1 MSSQTQAGSNT
12 YGNWIKPR
20 TPGIF
25 GLGTIGTVIALVGMV
40 VVMIVSIA
48 TNVGAGALMI
58 VAFSIVLAPLLYQNR
73 DGRNGWQAL
82 YVRTAFARS
91 RLTRRNEYAPDQL
104 NELAFDAPP
113 SLPGLLARSEL
124 IDVDNGGDGFGI
136 VVFGGAPQHYSVV
149 IRTDA
154 QGTELV
160 DPMRVDSWVAGWGE
174 FLKLAGEE
182 EQIVGV
188 SATVETAADPGHGV
202 AAEVDRIMKPDAP
215 ELSRKMLQQAAQ
227 MYGSDAA
234 EVVTWV
240 SITWTAKTRD
250 RRRFTTDDMVDMIS
264 HRLPGLMET
273 LHMSGAGSL
282 QLMSASEIAERVRI
296 AYDPSAAS
304 LFAQAEATG
313 EPVEVPWDQAGD
325 AYVEKWGSLVHTDV
339 ESVTWRMVEAPRQE
353 LPASA
358 FQRLLRPGR
367 QGDLVRKR
375 VTFLYR
381 PHPIGEAARVA
392 DNDLRTAMGHR
403 RGRKG
408 QPKAEDIRAERL
420 AEQTAME
427 QARGAGMVRFAIMVT
442 ASVPYGETDRADA
455 TVSQL
460 GTGARIRLRRVWGSQ
475 ATAFQAGLGIGL
487 VLSSYTRLPESV
499 RDQV

>member
-1 MSSQTQAGSNT
+1 MSTQAQASQTR

-25 GLGTIGTVIALVGMV
+25 GLGTIGTGIAMIGMV
-40 VVMIVSIA
+40 VVMIASIA
-48 TNVGAGALMI
+48 TNIGIGAIMLVVFA
-58 VAFSIVLAPLLYQNR
+58 IVLVPLLYHNR

-82 YVRTAFARS
+82 YVRGAFARS
-91 RLTRRNEYAPDQL
+91 KLTRRNEYAPDQL
-104 NELAFDAPP
+104 GELAFDAPP

-124 IDVDNGGDGFGI
+124 IDVDQGDETIGV

-160 DPMRVDSWVAGWGE
+160 DPHRVDSWVAGWGE

-188 SATVETAADPGHGV
+188 SATVETAAEPGHGV
-202 AAEVDRIMKPDAP
+202 AAEVARIMRTDAP
-215 ELSRKMLQQAAQ
+215 SLSRDMLTQAAS
-227 MYGSDAA
+227 MYGQDAA

-250 RRRFTTDDMVDMIS
+250 RRRLNTDEMIDMIAN
-264 HRLPGLMET
+264 RLPGLLDT
-273 LHMSGAGSL
+273 LHASGAGSV
-282 QLMSASEIAERVRI
+282 QPMSAAEIAERVRI
-296 AYDPSAAS
+296 AYDPDAAS
-304 LFAQAEATG
+304 AFAEAEASG
-313 EPVEVPWDQAGD
+313 DVVEVPWEETGE
-325 AYVEKWGSLVHTDV
+325 AYVEQWGSLVHANV
-339 ESVTWRMVEAPRQE
+339 ESVTWRMVEAPRQII
-353 LPASA
+353 PAEV
-358 FQRLLRPGR
+358 FRQLLRPAR
-367 QGDLVRKR
+367 QGALTRKR

-381 PHPIGEAARVA
+381 PHPIDEAARIA

-403 RGRKG
+403 QSRKG
-408 QPKAEDIRAERL
+408 QPKAEDVRAEKL

-427 QARGAGMVRFAIMVT
+427 QAQGAGMIRFAIMVT
-442 ASVPYGETDRADA
+442 ASVPYGTAERADA
-455 TVSQL
+455 TVTQL
-460 GTGARIRLRRVWGSQ
+460 GTTARVRMRRVYGSQ
-475 ATAFQAGLGIGL
+475 ATAFQSGLGIGL

-499 RDQV
+499 RDQL